1 MMNFLKRF
9 WIFGHKDYSKGMS
22 LLEIMLA
29 LTLFAIFA
37 VFFIG
42 TQQFQVKRAMNARNK
57 IDLLYL
63 CDLKFKETLFNPKNI
78 SSMVL
83 VDTTPD
89 TTEGTFEEPYQEYTY
104 KIAYYKFFFP
114 PIEELQGMPN
124 GESGAPLEI
133 DTVSAKI
140 LKTTKELLEKNMVQL
155 KVSVIHEKTKRTTSL
170 ETWLSVPIDGS
181 SKFKISL

>member
-1 MMNFLKRF
+1 MMNFLKTY
-9 WIFGHKDYSKGMS
+9 WIFGQKDCNKGMS
-22 LLEIMLA
+22 LLEIMVA
-29 LTLFAIFA
+29 ITLFSIFA

-42 TQQFQVKRAMNARNK
+42 TQQFQIKRAMSARDK
-57 IDLLYL
+57 VDLLYL
-63 CDLKFKETLFNPKNI
+63 CDLKFKQTLFNPKII
-78 SSMVL
+78 SNLVL

-89 TTEGTFEEPYQEYTY
+89 KTEGIFEEPYTDYRYT
-104 KIAYYKFFFP
+104 IEYYKFFFP
-114 PIEELQGMPN
+114 PLEELQGMPLSE
-124 GESGAPLEI
+124 GEGVVEI

-155 KVSVIHEKTKRTTSL
+155 KVSVTHEKTKKTTSL